1 MLRKLL
7 PHITIVM
14 CLMYVVFFCIDR
26 VNSAM
31 AFIDNEITKWL
42 LLALCLIS
50 IVEALWLIA
59 DERRKA
65 RRRQE
70 RLAAKK
76 RAARAGSR

>member
-50 IVEALWLIA
+50 IVDALWLIA

-70 RLAAKK
+70 CLAAKK

>member
-76 RAARAGSR
+76 HAARAGSR

>member
-7 PHITIVM
+7 PHVTIVM
-14 CLMYVVFFCIDR
+14 SCMYVVFFCIDR

-50 IVEALWLIA
+50 IVEAIWLIA
-59 DERRKA
+59 DDRRRE
-65 RRRQE
+65 RRRQ
-70 RLAAKK
+70 RRRAAKK
-76 RAARAGSR
+76 RASRASER